1 MLIYIYIPIILLFAN
16 TTYAQSWSN
25 KFHGLP
31 ENYDLDKTFKQLSR
45 KNHKKKL
52 RVIQNSLVQNGYLAA
67 GIDSVFIDDSLFKI
81 DIYIHTGEL
90 YSLSRLTF
98 NPENEDALGSSGFR
112 EKLFSNKP
120 FNPQQLAKLFDKV
133 LTFYENNGFPFASI
147 KLDSTKFDNDQM
159 SSKLLISKG
168 PLIRID
174 TIFVKGEAQNS
185 NKLIYNILQINP
197 NDIYQQQIINNIE
210 VRIKESPFLQAIK
223 PSEYE
228 FVNNKCNIYVYLKN
242 NPASN
247 FNGIVG
253 LLPDD
258 NGKINITGDVNIKL
272 LNALHK
278 GETIQLNWRK
288 LQPLTQNLQTAFS
301 YPFLL
306 NSSFGVD
313 TKFSLYKRDTTFLNI
328 EGKIGVQYYFNSD
341 NTLAVFYQNKSSNLL
356 STQQFQFVTTLPEF
370 ADIINSSYGI
380 EMKSIKLNYKYNPT
394 KGYAGFLSFSAG
406 TKTIRKNNNLNPV
419 VYEGIN
425 LKTAQFEIKSNLDF
439 YIPLK
444 KRSTIKLAS
453 KTGFIFNENMFTN
466 ELFRIGGNITLRGFD
481 EESIYN
487 SSFAIGTIE
496 YRFLLEQN
504 SNLFIFI
511 DGAWYENRVKGSFI
525 TDTPLGTGVGINFS
539 TKPGIFSISYALGS
553 QKGSPFIIK
562 SAKIHFGFISFF

>member
-45 KNHKKKL
+45 KNYKKKL

-81 DIYIHTGEL
+81 DVYIHTGEL

-370 ADIINSSYGI
+370 ADISNSSYGI

-444 KRSTIKLAS
+444 KRSTIKLGS

>member
-1 MLIYIYIPIILLFAN
+1 MSKYAFISVLLLLSHIA
-16 TTYAQSWSN
+16 YAQSWSN
-25 KFHGLP
+25 TFYGLP
-31 ENYDLDKTFKQLSR
+31 GNYDLDKSFQQLSR
-45 KNHKKKL
+45 KNHKQKL
-52 RVIQNSLVQNGYLAA
+52 RVIQNTLIQNGYLAA
-67 GIDSVFIDDSLFKI
+67 GIDSVFIDDSLRKM

-90 YSLSRLTF
+90 YSLSILTF
-98 NPENEDALGSSGFR
+98 NPENEDALSSSGFR

-120 FNPQQLAKLFDKV
+120 FNPQQLSTLFDK
-133 LTFYENNGFPFASI
+133 LLIFYENNGFPFASV
-147 KLDSTKFDNDQM
+147 KLDSITFNDNQLN
-159 SSKLLISKG
+159 SKLLIEKG

-174 TIFVKGEAQNS
+174 NIFVKGEAQNS

-197 NDIYQQQIINNIE
+197 NNIYQQQIINQIE
-210 VRIKESPFLQAIK
+210 TRIKECPFLQAIK

-228 FVNNKCNIYVYLKN
+228 FVNDKCNIYVYLKN
-242 NPASN
+242 KPASN
-247 FNGIVG
+247 FNGIIG

-258 NGKINITGDVNIKL
+258 DGKINITGDVNIKL

-306 NSSFGVD
+306 NSSFGID

-370 ADIINSSYGI
+370 ADISNSSYGI
-380 EMKSIKLNYKYNPT
+380 EIKSIKLNYKYNPT

-406 TKTIRKNNNLNPV
+406 TKIIRKNNNLNPI
-419 VYEGIN
+419 VYEDIN

-439 YIPLK
+439 YIPIK
-444 KRSTIKLAS
+444 KRSTVKLGS

-466 ELFRIGGNITLRGFD
+466 ELFRIGGNVTLRGFD

-504 SNLFIFI
+504 SNLFMFI
-511 DGAWYENRVKGSFI
+511 DGAWYENRVKESFI

>member
-1 MLIYIYIPIILLFAN
+1 
-16 TTYAQSWSN
+16 
-25 KFHGLP
+25 
-31 ENYDLDKTFKQLSR
+31 
-45 KNHKKKL
+45 
-52 RVIQNSLVQNGYLAA
+52 
-67 GIDSVFIDDSLFKI
+67 
-81 DIYIHTGEL
+81 
-90 YSLSRLTF
+90 
-98 NPENEDALGSSGFR
+98 
-112 EKLFSNKP
+112 
-120 FNPQQLAKLFDKV
+120 
-133 LTFYENNGFPFASI
+133 
-147 KLDSTKFDNDQM
+147 
-159 SSKLLISKG
+159 
-168 PLIRID
+168 
-174 TIFVKGEAQNS
+174 
-185 NKLIYNILQINP
+185 
-197 NDIYQQQIINNIE
+197 
-210 VRIKESPFLQAIK
+210 
-223 PSEYE
+223 
-228 FVNNKCNIYVYLKN
+228 
-242 NPASN
+242 
-247 FNGIVG
+247 
-253 LLPDD
+253 
-258 NGKINITGDVNIKL
+258 
-272 LNALHK
+272 
-278 GETIQLNWRK
+278 
-288 LQPLTQNLQTAFS
+288 PLTQNLQTAFS

-370 ADIINSSYGI
+370 ADMSNSSYGI

-444 KRSTIKLAS
+444 KRSTIKLGS

-511 DGAWYENRVKGSFI
+511 DGA
-525 TDTPLGTGVGINFS
+525 
-539 TKPGIFSISYALGS
+539 
-553 QKGSPFIIK
+553 
-562 SAKIHFGFISFF
+562 

>member
-1 MLIYIYIPIILLFAN
+1 MSIYIYISVLLLFAN
-16 TTYAQSWSN
+16 ITQAQSWSN
-25 KFHGLP
+25 NFYGLP
-31 ENYDLDKTFKQLSR
+31 ENFDLDKSFKQISR
-45 KNHKKKL
+45 KNHNKKL
-52 RVIQNSLVQNGYLAA
+52 RAIQNSLVQNGYLAA
-67 GIDSVFIDDSLFKI
+67 GIDSVFIDDSLLKI
-81 DIYIHTGEL
+81 DVYIHAGEL
-90 YSLSRLTF
+90 YSLSKLTF
-98 NPENEDALGSSGFR
+98 NLENEDALGSSGFR
-112 EKLFSNKP
+112 ERLFSNKP
-120 FNPQQLAKLFDKV
+120 FNPQQLSKLFEKV

-147 KLDSTKFDNDQM
+147 KLDSTTFNNNQLN
-159 SSKLLISKG
+159 SKLLINKG

-174 TIFVKGEAQNS
+174 SIFVKGEAENS

-197 NDIYQQQIINNIE
+197 NDIYQQQIINQVE

-247 FNGIVG
+247 FNGIIG

-272 LNALHK
+272 LNSLHK

-306 NSSFGVD
+306 NSSFGID
-313 TKFSLYKRDTTFLNI
+313 TKFSLYKRDTTFLNV

-370 ADIINSSYGI
+370 ADISNSSYGI
-380 EMKSIKLNYKYNPT
+380 EIKSIKLNYKYNPT

-425 LKTAQFEIKSNLDF
+425 LKTAQFEIQSNLDF

-444 KRSTIKLAS
+444 KRSTIKLGS

-466 ELFRIGGNITLRGFD
+466 ELFRIGGNITFRGFD

-511 DGAWYENRVKGSFI
+511 DGAWYENRVKESFI
-525 TDTPLGTGVGINFS
+525 TDTPVGAGVGINFS

>member
-81 DIYIHTGEL
+81 DVYIHTGQL

-147 KLDSTKFDNDQM
+147 KLDSTKFDNGQM
-159 SSKLLISKG
+159 SSKLLITKG

-197 NDIYQQQIINNIE
+197 NDIYQQEIINNIE

-328 EGKIGVQYYFNSD
+328 EGKIGVEYYFNSD

-444 KRSTIKLAS
+444 KRSTIKLGS

-511 DGAWYENRVKGSFI
+511 DGAWYENRVKGNFI

>member
-356 STQQFQFVTTLPEF
+356 STKQFQFVTTLPEF
-370 ADIINSSYGI
+370 ADMSNSSYGI

-444 KRSTIKLAS
+444 KRSTIKLGS

-504 SNLFIFI
+504 SNIFAFI
-511 DGAWYENRVKGSFI
+511 DGAWYENKVKGNFI

-539 TKPGIFSISYALGS
+539 TKPGIFSISYALGR
-553 QKGSPFIIK
+553 QKGSPFIFK